1 MYQVL
6 RIAKDK
12 SLGNDVMNSVVS
24 VLSAIIK
31 QEEREQRDTIYNY
44 RNYVVNKDYSYKIA
58 TMLKYFY
65 VFAILKY
72 PYLSED
78 SIEKISI
85 LAGTNRNYIYPPEII
100 YNDNSLSSNE
110 KFRIKLLLE
119 YDEFWDDTIL
129 R

>member
-6 RIAKDK
+6 RIGKYDPT
-12 SLGNDVMNSVVS
+12 SGSVMNTIVS
-24 VLSAIIK
+24 VLSAIRK
-31 QEEREQRDTIYNY
+31 QEEREQKDTVYNF
-44 RNYVVNKDYSYKIA
+44 RNYVVNKDYSYKID

-72 PYLSED
+72 PHLSED

-85 LAGTNRNYIYPPEII
+85 IAGTNRNYIYPPEII

>member
-6 RIAKDK
+6 RIEKDK
-12 SLGNDVMNSVVS
+12 SLGNAVMNSVVS
-24 VLSAIIK
+24 VLSAIRK
-31 QEEREQRDTIYNY
+31 QEEREQKDTVYNF
-44 RNYVVNKDYSYKIA
+44 RNYVVNKEYSYKIA

-65 VFAILKY
+65 VFAILEY

-100 YNDNSLSSNE
+100 YNDDSLSFSE